1 MVKNIS
7 VLLHNTLLN
16 DPVENV
22 KITLCRLLKTI
33 Y

>member
-7 VLLHNTLLN
+7 PLLHNTLLN

-22 KITLCRLLKTI
+22 RITLCRLLKTV